1 MNEREQR
8 ALVMKRDLDR
18 RFFRKGVVI
27 AILSGISYGLFTAF
41 LNLGMETGIWRE
53 WAGGAVSAFAV
64 IYIVSAL
71 GSALMYTLSAVWSL
85 LLSAIQGK
93 LGDFFRSVWTKPGR
107 QILVAALLG
116 GPIAGTAY
124 VIALQQAGS
133 IVIPISA
140 LNTAIG
146 SVLGWAL
153 YKQKLTPRMILGI
166 VICFIASLM
175 IAGQSL
181 LGDAPEEMA
190 SGVLMAFVA
199 AFGWG
204 LEGCLAGYATSMV
217 DYQVG
222 ITIRQLTGGIA
233 NLLVVIPALSL
244 VGGESLAYGWNLLG
258 QAIGDVPALAAFAA
272 SGFFAMFAYSLW
284 YKGNSM
290 VGAALGMAASGAY
303 SFWGPFFSWIIL
315 GVIAGR
321 DGWTIPVIGWVAA
334 VVMIIGI
341 FTIAMNP
348 LDLFRNREG
357 THA

>member
-8 ALVMKRDLDR
+8 ALAMKRDLDR
-18 RFFRKGVVI
+18 RFFRKGLVI

-41 LNLGMETGIWRE
+41 LNLGMDTGIWRE

-166 VICFIASLM
+166 AICFIASLM

-222 ITIRQLTGGIA
+222 ITIRQLTGGLA

-244 VGGESLAYGWNLLG
+244 IGGEQLSYGWNLLG
-258 QAIGDVPALAAFAA
+258 QAIADVPALAAFAA

-348 LDLFRNREG
+348 LDLFRNREE
-357 THA
+357 THV